1 MKKILMIVGS
11 LRNNSL
17 NMQLARIAEEM
28 LAGKA
33 RVSFLDYADIPFMN
47 QDIEYPAPESV
58 SRVRQIVKEADAV
71 WFFTPEYN
79 YYISGVLKNL
89 LDWLSRTLQPND
101 MNWNPVLKEKP
112 AVISSV
118 AGKGAGEGARKN
130 LSSLLEIL
138 AMNVVGNLGIA
149 ADGEVFQSDKLEIS
163 EESRRELRELA
174 DQLMRRI
181 EENSVKM

>member
-17 NMQLARIAEEM
+17 NMQLAKIAEEM
-28 LAGKA
+28 LDGKA
-33 RVSFLDYADIPFMN
+33 QVSFLDYADIPFMN

-58 SRVRQIVKEADAV
+58 SRVRQIVMEADGI

-79 YYISGVLKNL
+79 SYIPGVLKNL

-101 MNWNPVLKEKP
+101 MNWNPVLKDKP

-118 AGKGAGEGARKN
+118 AGGGAGEGARKN

-138 AMNVVGNLGIA
+138 AMKVGGDFGIA
-149 ADGEVFQSDKLEIS
+149 ADGEVFQSDKLVICEKS
-163 EESRRELRELA
+163 QKGLREQME
-174 DQLMRRI
+174 QLLGM
-181 EENSVKM
+181 MDAA

>member
-17 NMQLARIAEEM
+17 NMQLAKIAEEM

-33 RVSFLDYADIPFMN
+33 EVSFLDYADIPFMN

-58 SRVRQIVKEADAV
+58 SRVRQIVMEADGI

-79 YYISGVLKNL
+79 SYIPGVLKNL

-101 MNWNPVLKEKP
+101 MN
-112 AVISSV
+112 
-118 AGKGAGEGARKN
+118 
-130 LSSLLEIL
+130 
-138 AMNVVGNLGIA
+138 
-149 ADGEVFQSDKLEIS
+149 
-163 EESRRELRELA
+163 
-174 DQLMRRI
+174 
-181 EENSVKM
+181 